1 MKRFVRLPSPAM
13 LVACAALFVALGGV
27 SYGFATGSISG
38 REIKNGT
45 ILSKDVRDRGLRG
58 QELKRDSIGP
68 NAVKEESLNSLK
80 LGPVTTAVASQGS
93 SHAVVVAASGASVR
107 GRGVSS
113 TARTG
118 TGQYQAIFD
127 RDVRSCVYVATL
139 GDESASSP
147 GTGQVSVLSL
157 PSSVNGVRV
166 LTRGSDGNAANRS
179 FHLVVSC

>member
-1 MKRFVRLPSPAM
+1 MKRFMPSPAM
-13 LVACAALFVALGGV
+13 LVACTALFVALGGV

-80 LGPVTTAVASQGS
+80 LGAVTTAVAAQGS
-93 SHAVVVAASGASVR
+93 AHHAVIASGGAVVRARGLASSV
-107 GRGVSS
+107 
-113 TARTG
+113 RTG

-127 RDVRSCVYVATL
+127 RDVRQCAYVATL
-139 GDESASSP
+139 GDESAAAP
-147 GTGQVSVLSL
+147 GTGQVSVTSL
-157 PSSVNGVRV
+157 PSSVNGVRIF
-166 LTRGSDGNAANRS
+166 TRNSEGAAANRS
-179 FHLVVSC
+179 FHIVVSC

>member
-1 MKRFVRLPSPAM
+1 MKRFMPSPAM
-13 LVACAALFVALGGV
+13 LVACTALFVALGGV

-58 QELKRDSIGP
+58 QELKHDSIGP

-80 LGPVTTAVASQGS
+80 LGPVISALTAQGS
-93 SHAVVVAASGASVR
+93 AHHAVIGSGGAVVRARGLASS
-107 GRGVSS
+107 
-113 TARTG
+113 ARTG
-118 TGQYQAIFD
+118 TGQYQAVFD
-127 RDVRSCVYVATL
+127 RDVRQCAYVATL
-139 GDESASSP
+139 GDESAASP
-147 GTGQVSVLSL
+147 GTGQVSVTSL

-166 LTRGSDGNAANRS
+166 FTRNSDGAAANRS